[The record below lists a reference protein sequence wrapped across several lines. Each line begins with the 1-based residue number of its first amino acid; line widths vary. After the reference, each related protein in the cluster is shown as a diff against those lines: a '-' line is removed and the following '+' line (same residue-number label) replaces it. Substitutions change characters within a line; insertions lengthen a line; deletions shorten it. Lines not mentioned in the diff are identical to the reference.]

1 MSNRQYYSDRNN
13 KTNSKLSLS
22 ELKRFFIISYGELE
36 STGYFQK
43 YFGYY
48 CIDQDWVTGEIK
60 INTED
65 YLYTLLKKDNLV
77 PIRDNIVNYTE
88 DTLFDMIEFYHD
100 HCSKPLEGDFHSWGN
115 CGWHYN
121 KFDDAKGREE
131 FRKMINPH
139 LKKYKEGFEI
149 SEKGEILR
157 LPESGFEL
165 LMKTPVPSKDEEN
178 INEKIENAKS
188 KYRKH
193 NSTLADRKEAVRE
206 LADILEFLRPKAQD
220 LLKTKDEN
228 DLFNVIQN
236 FGVRH
241 HNQMQKVNYDK
252 NIWYSWMFYFFLST
266 IYAVLKLIEKNEK
279 KLGTEE
285 QKKRAG

>member
-1 MSNRQYYSDRNN
+1 MSQRQYYSDRNN

-36 STGYFQK
+36 SSGYFQK
-43 YFGYY
+43 FFGYS
-48 CIDQDWVTGEIK
+48 CIDQQDWVTGEIK

-77 PIRDNIVNYTE
+77 PIREKIINYTE

-100 HCSKPLEGDFHSWGN
+100 HCSKPLGGNFHSYGN
-115 CGWHYN
+115 CGWHYD
-121 KFDDAKGREE
+121 KFNDQEGRKE

-178 INEKIENAKS
+178 INDKIENAKS

-206 LADILEFLRPKAQD
+206 LADILEFLRPKA
-220 LLKTKDEN
+220 LKYLKTKDEN
-228 DLFNVIQN
+228 DLFNLIQN

-279 KLGTEE
+279 KLETTY
-285 QKKRAG
+285 